1 MEDQVA
7 GLGLA
12 EIVIVLVV
20 WVVPA
25 VAFFFL
31 IYWAIRLAIRHEG
44 RRAMS
49 VREPRI
55 TDVRDL

>member
-1 MEDQVA
+1 MA